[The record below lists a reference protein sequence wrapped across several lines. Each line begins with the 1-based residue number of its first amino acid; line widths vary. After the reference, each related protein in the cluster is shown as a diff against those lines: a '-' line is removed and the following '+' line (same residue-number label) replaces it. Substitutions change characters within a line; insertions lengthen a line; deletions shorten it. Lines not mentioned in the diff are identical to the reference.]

1 MIGSSD
7 LRTVAYLSGDVSVFL
22 GDTQTIGSRRQ
33 LPVNYRFST
42 RKRDERT
49 TMRFLKQRHPARM
62 LLVGGMTALVA
73 LMFASSAS
81 ASSHNPTGEFKQ
93 FGECP
98 LSDPAVVECIYS
110 VSNGGSFV
118 VGKKTVPLVN
128 PVTLQGGAKDDGK
141 GGQAFVGAE
150 NGQTLSK
157 TPQPVPGGLLGIKA
171 PTWWPKFIQDWFND
185 QINKGFTG
193 VTATVELAAPATS
206 IKLSTENLLNQSGT
220 ALGLPTKVKLDNAI
234 LGSNCYIGSN
244 SAPIQIDF
252 TTGTSG
258 ALKGSVG
265 EIFFNEEFTL
275 VTIEGGK
282 LVNGT
287 FAAPGAKGC
296 GGIFSLFVDPLV
308 NSILGT
314 PSQSGKNSATL
325 EGKLQSANRF
335 AVEASE

>member
-1 MIGSSD
+1 M
-7 LRTVAYLSGDVSVFL
+7 L
-22 GDTQTIGSRRQ
+22 G
-33 LPVNYRFST
+33 V
-42 RKRDERT
+42 
-49 TMRFLKQRHPARM
+49 M
-62 LLVGGMTALVA
+62 
-73 LMFASSAS
+73 MFASSAS
-81 ASSHNPTGEFKQ
+81 ASSHNPTGEFKD

-98 LSDPAVVECIYS
+98 LSDEAVVECILS
-110 VSNGGSFV
+110 VTNGGSFT

-128 PVTLQGGAKDDGK
+128 AVTLQGGAKDDGK

-150 NGQTLSK
+150 NGKTLSK

-171 PTWWPKFIQDWFND
+171 PTWWPKFIQDWFNGL
-185 QINKGFTG
+185 INEGFTG

-206 IKLSTENLLNQSGT
+206 IKLSTENLLNQEGT
-220 ALGLPTKVKLDNAI
+220 ALGLPSKVKLDNAI

-244 SAPIQIDF
+244 SSPIQIDF

-258 ALKGSVG
+258 SLKGSVG

-275 VTIEGGK
+275 VTIQGGK

-296 GGIFSLFVDPLV
+296 GGIFSLFIDPLV

-314 PSQSGKNSATL
+314 PSPSGKNLATL
-325 EGKLQSANRF
+325 ERKLQSANRF